1 MIMKIKLCRPNAKL
15 PTLGSE
21 KAAGYDLYAAID
33 EPVTIYSHKTVLI
46 PTGVAIEIPD
56 DFAAYILA
64 RSGLALK
71 KDLAPANKLGLIDP
85 DYRGEL
91 MVALHNHGEY
101 DQEIQPGDRIAQLVF
116 LPRCM
121 IIPDEDGNIW
131 QVVDEL
137 SDTERGSGGFGST
150 GTN

>member
-1 MIMKIKLCRPNAKL
+1 MKIKLCRSNAQI

-21 KAAGYDLYAAID
+21 KAAGYDLYAAIT

-46 PTGVAIEIPD
+46 PTGIAIEIPD

-64 RSGLALK
+64 RSGIALK
-71 KDLAPANKLGLIDP
+71 KGLAPANKLGLIDP

-91 MVALHNHGEY
+91 MVALHNHGEGS
-101 DQEIQPGDRIAQLVF
+101 QEIQPGDRIAQLVF

-121 IIPDEDGNIW
+121 IAPDEDGNIW

-137 SDTERGSGGFGST
+137 SNTERNCAGFGST
-150 GTN
+150 GAN